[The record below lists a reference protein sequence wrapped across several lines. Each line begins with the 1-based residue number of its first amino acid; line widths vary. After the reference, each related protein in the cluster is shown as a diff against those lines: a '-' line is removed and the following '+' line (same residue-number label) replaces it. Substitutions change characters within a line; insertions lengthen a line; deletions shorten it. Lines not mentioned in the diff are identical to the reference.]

1 MAGSGT
7 SSPETGRCYV
17 LPGVGAPLRL
27 EHRAA
32 PRPGAGEALVRIDA
46 CGVCGSDAF
55 LQKGG
60 FGADKL
66 PVVPGHE
73 AAGHVVAVGDDADS
87 DWVGRQVAIYYISGP
102 ADSRWARSGVEN
114 IGPDIRRM
122 GVDLDGA
129 FSDYVV
135 RPLATL
141 VPVSPELDPA
151 TVAVATDALATPFHA
166 LTRIGRLQ
174 RGETLAVLGL
184 GGIGSNAVQIGKH
197 LGARVVAIGRSA
209 AKLELAE
216 RLGADVLVRSEDGP
230 EAVRREMGDQADVV
244 VQCVGDPAMD
254 RFAIDIAGFRARV
267 VLVGTSL
274 GHFTASAT
282 DFVWRELS
290 LLGSR
295 GFVRQDIVDVL
306 DLVQAGTLETSHLT
320 SSTRPLDEAN
330 AALDDLGSGRVLR
343 TVLLNA

>member
-1 MAGSGT
+1 MTGSEAD
-7 SSPETGRCYV
+7 PGRHYV
-17 LPGVGAPLRL
+17 LPAVGAPLLL
-27 EHRAA
+27 EHR
-32 PRPGAGEALVRIDA
+32 PVPLPGRGEALVRIDA

-73 AAGHVVAVGDDADS
+73 AAGHVVAVGDPADTS
-87 DWVGRQVAIYYISGP
+87 WVGRQVAIYYISGP
-102 ADSRWARSGVEN
+102 ADSRWARAGCEN
-114 IGPDIRRM
+114 IGPDIKRM

-129 FSDYVV
+129 FADYVV

-141 VPVSPELDPA
+141 IPVEPELDPA

-166 LTRIGRLQ
+166 LTRIGRV
-174 RGETLAVLGL
+174 RPGETLAVLGL

-197 LGARVVAIGRSA
+197 LGARVVAIGRSP

-216 RLGADVLVRSEDGP
+216 QLGADVLVRSDDGP
-230 EAVRREMGDQADVV
+230 DAVRRAMGDQADVV

-282 DFVWRELS
+282 DFVWRELA

-306 DLVQAGTLETSHLT
+306 DLVQAGALSTAHLT
-320 SSTRPLDEAN
+320 ASTRPLAEAN

-343 TVLLNA
+343 TVLIND

>member
-1 MAGSGT
+1 MAGSGM
-7 SSPETGRCYV
+7 SVPESGRYFV
-17 LPGVGAPLRL
+17 LPAVGAPLR
-27 EHRAA
+27 EEV
-32 PRPGAGEALVRIDA
+32 RPVPLPGPGEALVRVDA
-46 CGVCGSDAF
+46 CGVCGSDSF

-60 FGADKL
+60 FGPEKL

-73 AAGHVVAVGDDADS
+73 AAGHVVAVGDPSDQ

-102 ADSRWARSGVEN
+102 ADSPWARAGAEN

-129 FSDYVV
+129 FADYVV
-135 RPLATL
+135 RPLSTL
-141 VPVSPELDPA
+141 VSVSPALDPA

-166 LTRIGRLQ
+166 LTRIGRVQ
-174 RGETLAVLGL
+174 PGETLAVLGL
-184 GGIGSNAVQIGKH
+184 GGIGSNAIQIGKH
-197 LGARVVAIGRSA
+197 LGARVVAIGRST

-216 RLGADVLVRSEDGP
+216 QLGADVLVRSADGP
-230 EAVRREMGDQADVV
+230 DAVRRAMGSQADVV

-295 GFVRQDIVDVL
+295 GFVRQDIVDVI
-306 DLVQAGTLETSHLT
+306 DLVQSGALATEHLT
-320 SSTRPLDEAN
+320 ASVRPLDEAN
-330 AALDDLGSGRVLR
+330 AALDDLGSGRALR
-343 TVLLNA
+343 TVLINT